1 MTSAFRQL
9 ALSHSQ
15 QPTTQAVPTAMICG
29 LCFCSSHTTDICPLL
44 QQEGISFVF
53 DHVAVANN
61 FQPRS
66 QFYQQ
71 PSGNKQPYDPFS
83 TTYNLGWRDH
93 PNLKYGNPY
102 YQQPYQ
108 QQLYH
113 QLSSSS
119 QRPAV
124 CPLPQLPYR
133 PSQLQ
138 LPKPELTTQRLEEL
152 IQQMQLM
159 TSNQQNLERQIGQ
172 MATSITQL
180 QSQGSGQLPSQIVL
194 NPKGNVSVITL
205 RSGKST
211 GEVELTPLAS
221 VTNSV
226 SLEQETEQS
235 GHLPFPQR
243 SVEIGQKDD
252 RKAEE
257 LRELV
262 DTFSKVEVNIPLL
275 KVIKHILKY
284 AKFLKDL
291 CVHKRKLKGSELV
304 SMGKN
309 VSALIQMMPQKCKDP
324 GVFTIPCV
332 IGDSDFG
339 DAMLD
344 LGALV
349 NVMLKSIFEA
359 LCIGPLQTTGIV
371 IQLTNRSLVHPVGV
385 IEDVLVKVKDLIFPA
400 DFYILDMEG
409 NVSPGQAPLI
419 LGRPFLKTA
428 RTKIDVHAGTL
439 TMEFGDTIVQ
449 FNILDAM

>member
-1 MTSAFRQL
+1 
-9 ALSHSQ
+9 
-15 QPTTQAVPTAMICG
+15 
-29 LCFCSSHTTDICPLL
+29 
-44 QQEGISFVF
+44 
-53 DHVAVANN
+53 
-61 FQPRS
+61 
-66 QFYQQ
+66 
-71 PSGNKQPYDPFS
+71 
-83 TTYNLGWRDH
+83 
-93 PNLKYGNPY
+93 
-102 YQQPYQ
+102 
-108 QQLYH
+108 
-113 QLSSSS
+113 
-119 QRPAV
+119 
-124 CPLPQLPYR
+124 
-133 PSQLQ
+133 
-138 LPKPELTTQRLEEL
+138 
-152 IQQMQLM
+152 
-159 TSNQQNLERQIGQ
+159 

-180 QSQGSGQLPSQIVL
+180 QSQGSGQLPSQIVP
-194 NPKGNVSVITL
+194 NPKGNVSAITL

-211 GEVELTPLAS
+211 GEAELIPLAPF
-221 VTNSV
+221 TNLV

-235 GHLPFPQR
+235 GHLPFLQR
-243 SVEIGQKDD
+243 SVEIGKKDD

-275 KVIKHILKY
+275 KVIKHIPKY

-309 VSALIQMMPQKCKDP
+309 VSALIQTMPQKCKDP
-324 GVFTIPCV
+324 GIFTIPCV
-332 IGDSDFG
+332 IGDSNFG

-344 LGALV
+344 LGASV
-349 NVMLKSIFEA
+349 NVMPKSIFEA

-371 IQLTNRSLVHPVGV
+371 IQLANRSLVHPVGV

-449 FNILDAM
+449 FNILDAMKYPSEDHSLLSIDVFDELDFEMLGDAAAELTNIFKETSCAVDEISSDLEDNGNDYSLENGATVEFMAELYSEKSDSVVEQESKLELKPLPDHLKYAYLEAGNQLPVIISKNLDPNQESKLLDLLRQHRRAIGWTLADIPGISPVICKHRIFLEADAKPIR